1 MMISYQ
7 AVASKYQSG
16 SSSFRA
22 LLSFC
27 FCEYLYAASNKAS
40 ALASWRQC
48 FVCMT
53 TSKDSRVLTVI
64 TMQSLLCDTWLPFM
78 RLHLQHPGLQRQ
90 VIDDQLDGR
99 LQTCRQ
105 VSDID
110 KVGVFSGVFPLPEN
124 VLRID
129 IHRLT
134 DSQFT

>member
-1 MMISYQ
+1 
-7 AVASKYQSG
+7 
-16 SSSFRA
+16 
-22 LLSFC
+22 
-27 FCEYLYAASNKAS
+27 
-40 ALASWRQC
+40 
-48 FVCMT
+48 
-53 TSKDSRVLTVI
+53 
-64 TMQSLLCDTWLPFM
+64 MQSLLCDTWLPFM